1 MRTIYAHNIVEK
13 SVSLTLVS
21 ETSTISKAIESK
33 AMTLTFRR
41 GLYSFIWW
49 QGSRRPQKQ
58 VTEFVRALFL
68 CVFHISCIA
77 RTNSIRLYGTNQKHE
92 LKMKKSLI
100 LLGVIGLMAIPASA
114 TQTLDGPHDREGE
127 ACHVRVN
134 GWNENG
140 RLQHFENRNSNTG
153 SVNGNGN
160 VSGTASSNM
169 GVANLS
175 VNAGGSIG
183 ASSSNTSQESYSG
196 Y

>member
-1 MRTIYAHNIVEK
+1 
-13 SVSLTLVS
+13 
-21 ETSTISKAIESK
+21 
-33 AMTLTFRR
+33 
-41 GLYSFIWW
+41 
-49 QGSRRPQKQ
+49 
-58 VTEFVRALFL
+58 
-68 CVFHISCIA
+68 
-77 RTNSIRLYGTNQKHE
+77 
-92 LKMKKSLI
+92 MKKSLI

-196 Y
+196 YQCKTESGSYEVYEDGHSKSFGRGQYLGGSY